1 MIKTFKTH
9 GTIKPSVKKKAQG
22 AQIKG
27 LAEAILLQSLKDFSR
42 EDNFS
47 YINTPKKEG
56 TAVMIHEPA
65 KRVIST
71 DKSGVYFELGACSTE
86 DFSAL
91 VEMYGIFSPKPAS
104 QGLPPKDP
112 EVCYKWVKQL
122 RDIGINFLARR
133 NDRVIG
139 HAALVPDPNGKSG
152 EFIIFVDQN
161 NRNLGAGTELTRF
174 TIEKARELA
183 FDSIW
188 LTVEN
193 SNLIAIKLYRNFS
206 FQFSDEDI
214 YERVM
219 LLKL

>member
-1 MIKTFKTH
+1 MITNFKTV
-9 GTIKPSVKKKAQG
+9 GTIKPSVKKKAQS
-22 AQIKG
+22 A
-27 LAEAILLQSLKDFSR
+27 
-42 EDNFS
+42 
-47 YINTPKKEG
+47 
-56 TAVMIHEPA
+56 PA
-65 KRVIST
+65 KRVISIN
-71 DKSGVYFELGACSTE
+71 KSGAYFELCACSTE

-91 VEMYGIFSPKPAS
+91 VEMYGIFSPKQAS
-104 QGLPPKDP
+104 QGLPPQNP
-112 EVCYKWVKQL
+112 EACYKWVKQL

-139 HAALVPDPNGKSG
+139 HAALVPNPNGKSG

-193 SNLIAIKLYRNFS
+193 SNLIAIKLYRNFG

-214 YERVM
+214 CERIM